1 MRDTGQG
8 ITSQKRRVDPMSG
21 DKKTGSML
29 RSRDVAHILG
39 CSSDD
44 VIELACK
51 GELKAEKQGRVW
63 RFREE
68 DLRAYLEKTAK
79 RPESPTDLGK
89 TPMKFGFLSRPSW
102 TSFFLRSFC
111 SRSSRSFGGHYRRT
125 PGSIPDPE

>member
-1 MRDTGQG
+1 MPG
-8 ITSQKRRVDPMSG
+8 P
-21 DKKTGSML
+21 KKTGSML

-68 DLRAYLEKTAK
+68 DLMAYLEKMAK

-89 TPMKFGFLSRPSW
+89 TPVKFGFLSR
-102 TSFFLRSFC
+102 
-111 SRSSRSFGGHYRRT
+111 SRWNLIVLVIILLAIVALGWWAIQANPWLNPCSSRKSFIT
-125 PGSIPDPE
+125 KEEKVIQ

>member
-1 MRDTGQG
+1 MPG
-8 ITSQKRRVDPMSG
+8 P
-21 DKKTGSML
+21 KKTGSML

-68 DLRAYLEKTAK
+68 DLRAYLEKMAK

-89 TPMKFGFLSRPSW
+89 TPMKFGFLSR
-102 TSFFLRSFC
+102 
-111 SRSSRSFGGHYRRT
+111 SRWNLIVLAIILLAIVALVWWAIQMDLW
-125 PGSIPDPE
+125 PNP